1 MKTRKNKIHN
11 IPYFVCI
18 YLICTWSKLPSLLKL
33 SQQIISVDLCFYLFL
48 NVPCACLNLI
58 VLHIRQCNIIRIPC
72 HITNVNNVIVTLRVI
87 GWETKC
93 MTTYPTQQTFYTLH
107 IVLCYNLFPGEM
119 SGYILH
125 GCHVVSKTEIIIL
138 GDNYQSTKLYLKE
151 VYQ

>member
-1 MKTRKNKIHN
+1 MELKTRKNKIHN

-33 SQQIISVDLCFYLFL
+33 SQQIISVDLCFYMTVLFTTNLKTFPFL
-48 NVPCACLNLI
+48 NAPCLNLI

-93 MTTYPTQQTFYTLH
+93 MTTPHNERTFYTLH

-138 GDNYQSTKLYLKE
+138 GDN
-151 VYQ
+151 